1 MNHFDGP
8 RPFLDRIQQSALVIG
23 GIGACALI
31 VGAIFS
37 TQQFFRSY
45 LFAYMFVLS
54 FAVGSLGILVL
65 HHMVSGRWGF
75 AIQRLIEASART
87 IPLMALLFIPIL
99 LGLKDIYPWMHHEG
113 MPQGPLMG
121 FKQTYLSVPLFVGRV
136 VFYFAIWTLM
146 AFTLTRW
153 SRKQDQ
159 NADVL
164 LTRKMRLLSAPGII
178 IYVFTMTFAGFD
190 WVMSLEPLWY
200 SSIFGALILVS
211 QVLST
216 LALCIIAL
224 CLLAKYKPFS
234 GFLTETHFHHL
245 GNLLLT
251 FVVLW
256 AYMQVSQLIIIW
268 SGNLPEENLWYLHR
282 GGTWNY
288 LVIPLVIGH
297 FFIPFF
303 LLLSRRTKRAMAR
316 LALVA
321 VFILAMRL
329 ADMFWLI
336 TPSFHPAEFYLNWL
350 DFVAPICLVGL
361 WLAAFIWQLKG
372 YPLVPLHDP
381 RFVPSGGMEQA
392 SEPALQTGGIA
403 KG

>member
-1 MNHFDGP
+1 MNHFEGP
-8 RPFLDRIQQSALVIG
+8 RPLLDRIQQSALVVG
-23 GIGACALI
+23 GLGACALV

-37 TQQFFRSY
+37 AQQFFQSY

-75 AIQRLIEASART
+75 AIQRLIEAAART

-99 LGLKDIYPWMHHEG
+99 AGLSDVYPWMNQNG

-121 FKQTYLSVPLFVGRV
+121 FKQTYLSVPFFVSRAV
-136 VFYFAIWTLM
+136 LYFVIWTVM
-146 AFTLTRW
+146 AFTLSRW
-153 SRKQDQ
+153 SHMQDQ
-159 NADVL
+159 NAGAA

-178 IYVFTMTFAGFD
+178 VYVLTMTFAGFD
-190 WVMSLEPLWY
+190 WVMSLEPQWY
-200 SSIFGALILVS
+200 SSIFGALIIVS

-224 CLLAKYKPFS
+224 RLLAAYKPFS
-234 GFLTETHFHHL
+234 GFLKETHFHHL

-282 GGTWNY
+282 TGTWDY
-288 LVIPLVIGH
+288 LVVPLVIGH

-336 TPSFHPAEFYLNWL
+336 TPAFHPGEFHIHWL
-350 DFVAPICLVGL
+350 DVAVPISLGGL
-361 WLAAFIWQLKG
+361 WLAAFVRNLKG
-372 YPLVPLHDP
+372 YSLVPLHDP
-381 RFVPSGGMEQA
+381 RF
-392 SEPALQTGGIA
+392 EPALERVENAVGAEG
-403 KG
+403 